1 MKVRAVTAALLL
13 AFAYAYGTSAAV
25 AQSPGI
31 QPKVVE
37 PQKSDKKAKND
48 MGGSEEEQNACYKD
62 ASKYCSDAIPDT
74 FKVLGCL
81 KEHRKRLSKGCQQV
95 LTDNGQ

>member
-1 MKVRAVTAALLL
+1 MKLRAVTAALLF
-13 AFAYAYGTSAAV
+13 AFVASGTSAAV
-25 AQSPGI
+25 AQSSPGI

-37 PQKSDKKAKND
+37 PQKPGKKAKND
-48 MGGSEEEQNACYKD
+48 MGGSEEEQNACYRD

-74 FKVLGCL
+74 FKVLDCL
-81 KEHRKRLSKGCQQV
+81 KEHRKRLTKACQQV

>member
-1 MKVRAVTAALLL
+1 MKLRAVTAALILGL
-13 AFAYAYGTSAAV
+13 AYGTSAAF

-31 QPKVVE
+31 QPKAPE
-37 PQKSDKKAKND
+37 PQTHGKKGANG
-48 MGGSEEEQNACYKD
+48 MQGTEEEQNACYHD
-62 ASKYCSDAIPDT
+62 AAKFCSDAIPDT

-81 KEHRKRLSKGCQQV
+81 KEHRKRLTKACQQV

>member
-1 MKVRAVTAALLL
+1 MKLRVVTAALLL
-13 AFAYAYGTSAAV
+13 GFVCAYGTSAAV

-31 QPKVVE
+31 QPKVSE
-37 PQKSDKKAKND
+37 PAAKGSKAKND
-48 MGGSEEEQNACYKD
+48 LGGSDEEQNACYKD

-74 FKVLGCL
+74 FKVLDCL
-81 KEHRKRLSKGCQQV
+81 KEHRKRLTKACQQV

>member
-1 MKVRAVTAALLL
+1 MKLSAAAAALLFGL
-13 AFAYAYGTSAAV
+13 ATCTSVAM

-37 PQKSDKKAKND
+37 PQAHGKKAKND
-48 MGGSEEEQNACYKD
+48 MGGTEEEQNACYHD
-62 ASKYCSDAIPDT
+62 AAKFCSDAIPDT
-74 FKVLGCL
+74 FKVLDCL
-81 KEHRKRLSKGCQQV
+81 KEHRKRLTKGCQQV

>member
-1 MKVRAVTAALLL
+1 MKLRAVTAALLIAL
-13 AFAYAYGTSAAV
+13 ASGTSAAV

-31 QPKVVE
+31 QPKAVE
-37 PQKSDKKAKND
+37 PGKKSANG
-48 MGGSEEEQNACYKD
+48 MQGSEQEQNACYRD

-74 FKVLGCL
+74 FKVLDCL
-81 KEHRKRLSKGCQQV
+81 KEHRKRLTKACQQV

>member
-1 MKVRAVTAALLL
+1 MKLRAVTAAMLL
-13 AFAYAYGTSAAV
+13 AAVYVYGVPAAV

-31 QPKVVE
+31 QPKAAE
-37 PQKSDKKAKND
+37 PAAAGKKAKND
-48 MGGSEEEQNACYKD
+48 MGGTEEEQNACYRD
-62 ASKYCSDAIPDT
+62 ASKYCSDAMPDT

-81 KEHRKRLSKGCQQV
+81 KEHRKRLTKACQQV

>member
-1 MKVRAVTAALLL
+1 MKLCAATAALFLV
-13 AFAYAYGTSAAV
+13 FAYGTSAAL

-31 QPKVVE
+31 QPKVAE
-37 PQKSDKKAKND
+37 PAAKGSKSKND
-48 MGGSEEEQNACYKD
+48 MGGTEEEQNACYRD

-74 FKVLGCL
+74 FKTLNCL
-81 KEHRKRLSKGCQQV
+81 KEHRKRLSKACQQV

>member
-1 MKVRAVTAALLL
+1 MRLSAVTAVVLL
-13 AFAYAYGTSAAV
+13 ALACGTSAAF
-25 AQSPGI
+25 AQTSPGI

-37 PQKSDKKAKND
+37 PKAHGKKAANG
-48 MGGSEEEQNACYKD
+48 MQGTEEEQNACYHD
-62 ASKYCSDAIPDT
+62 AAKFCSDAIPDT

-81 KEHRKRLSKGCQQV
+81 KEHRKRLTKACQQV